1 MEVLEQVTATLRCDV
16 PSLMNEVLALAAVR
30 REEEDKIS
38 EVVAGEL
45 EECEQQAQQF
55 RAKQEENCAEVFAR
69 IRELTLKAK
78 REVEEEKATR
88 EETHDEI
95 LSYVEETCNRL
106 SA

>member
-1 MEVLEQVTATLRCDV
+1 
-16 PSLMNEVLALAAVR
+16 
-30 REEEDKIS
+30 
-38 EVVAGEL
+38 
-45 EECEQQAQQF
+45 
-55 RAKQEENCAEVFAR
+55 VFAR

-78 REVEEEKATR
+78 REVEEEKTTR